1 MIAESLK
8 IFFHRV
14 LLILTYTF
22 LAILIF
28 GIFGQSFLTTILESL
43 DIIFGASI
51 IILLRKVIA
60 SYDTKELFKLCFS
73 LAFIDWLLYKGS
85 IQFRTNIESKF
96 KNAPEFKSYLWK

>member
-1 MIAESLK
+1 MIVESFK
-8 IFFHRV
+8 IFSHRV
-14 LLILTYTF
+14 LLVFTYVF
-22 LAILIF
+22 LAILLF
-28 GIFGQSFLTTILESL
+28 GILGQSFLTTILEFS

-51 IILLRKVIA
+51 VMLLRKVIA

-85 IQFRTNIESKF
+85 TQFRTNIESKF